1 MRVDERT
8 VHTIT
13 QNRPGSKIG
22 DYCML
27 SDRENPYLKLQP
39 LKVEVLLDDPQ
50 VLVFHDVVTTDEID
64 ELKRKA
70 RSQVNKNSGCQK

>member
-1 MRVDERT
+1 
-8 VHTIT
+8 
-13 QNRPGSKIG
+13 
-22 DYCML
+22 ML

-50 VLVFHDVVTTDEID
+50 VLVFHDVVTTEEID